1 MISKIYQKSRS
12 KVLLAI
18 IAFVCVTA
26 YSCKE
31 TQESVANS
39 ETVVKVNLL
48 GVANHVVSNDN
59 LASKKGKL
67 GQGASQSVQ
76 VGTVPFSS
84 SGSFEVTLTTAPQTA
99 VSDEVQ
105 SSTSNRAATTTDRTP
120 LDQNI
125 KYKVLVYDADGNYVT
140 EKLYTNGVG
149 DSEGIALDAGK
160 RYSFIAYSINSS
172 TSVPTVAA
180 GSKLSEANLVGIDS
194 DLMYFSGKMTLTAGE
209 NNLNVILKHQY
220 SQIITR
226 IKMSPNT
233 TGAITSIL
241 SPVINPS
248 HVSANLKLEDGSL
261 TFNGLNKTGV
271 NVVFP
276 ALGNKGLRE
285 VTSVPTMLIH
295 PNESAGTLKFGSIT
309 IDGETKSNIVV
320 PNLKIIPGQRYYLD
334 LEFKTCT
341 QNVEGGSGMNW
352 SYAERTQGGVK
363 GIVANGVFIPNGKAL
378 EKTFTAPG
386 ADYGFVFD
394 ILQLDNSFNMEVNGV
409 KLAKQEIQFQ
419 VDAISSRQNIKFADG
434 SIFSGKN
441 TENGATLSSIYGLKG
456 TVSAPLVKVV
466 ISRAGEV
473 TMFASKKSGGALY
486 PLVLSNGNSFNT
498 FLWDG
503 AKTNVVKVTQL
514 VDGETIIKGA
524 GSGVKKVSCN
534 LVK

>member
-1 MISKIYQKSRS
+1 MISKMYQKSRS

-18 IAFVCVTA
+18 VAFVCMTA

-31 TQESVANS
+31 TQDSVANG
-39 ETVVKVNLL
+39 ETVVKINLL
-48 GVANHVVSNDN
+48 GVANPTVSNDN
-59 LASKKGKL
+59 AVSKKGKV
-67 GQGASQSVQ
+67 GQEASQSKQ

-84 SGSFEVTLTTAPQTA
+84 SGSFEVTLTTAPQVP
-99 VSDEVQ
+99 VSDESQ
-105 SSTSNRAATTTDRTP
+105 SSASNRATATTDRSP
-120 LDQNI
+120 LDENI
-125 KYKVLVYDADGNYVT
+125 KYKVLVYDADGNYIT

-149 DSEGIALDAGK
+149 DQDGIALDAGK
-160 RYSFIAYSINSS
+160 TYSFIAYSVNS
-172 TSVPTVAA
+172 TTLVPAVVD
-180 GSKLSEANLVGIDS
+180 GSKLTEASLKGIDS

-209 NNLNVILKHQY
+209 NNLDVILKHQY

-233 TGAITSIL
+233 TGSITSIVT
-241 SPVINPS
+241 PIINPT
-248 HVSANLKLEDGSL
+248 HVSANLKLADGSL
-261 TFNGLNKTGV
+261 TYNGLNKSGV

-276 ALGNKGLRE
+276 ALGKGLRE
-285 VTSVPTMLIH
+285 VTSLPTMLIH
-295 PNESAGTLKFGSIT
+295 PNESAGILKFGSIT

-320 PNLKIIPGQRYYLD
+320 PDLKVIPGQRYYLD

-352 SYAERTQGGVK
+352 SFAERKQGGVV
-363 GIVANGVFIPNGKAL
+363 GIVADGVFIPNGKAL

-419 VDAISSRQNIKFADG
+419 VDATSSRQNIKFADG
-434 SIFSGKN
+434 SSFSGKN

-456 TVSAPLVKVV
+456 TALAPLVKVV
-466 ISRAGEV
+466 ISRTGEV